1 MDTVKELVERGIRL
15 YEQPGAEYWQ
25 QLFLSSPNEAYRKM
39 GAEMY
44 FTKTYDEYGNLT
56 LEMAAT
62 GGWCQMAPYMIQSE
76 IVDARRLHPQGR
88 GFWESKETISERRYF
103 KHF

>member
-39 GAEMY
+39 GADIY
-44 FTKTYDEYGNLT
+44 FAKTYDEWDNLT
-56 LEMAAT
+56 LEMAAK
-62 GGWCQMAPYMIQSE
+62 GGWCQMAAYMTEYE
-76 IVDARRLHPQGR
+76 IEDARRLHPQGR
-88 GFWESKETISERRYF
+88 GFWESKEKISERRYF